1 MQPVAFPPLPA
12 ALRLA
17 AGARV
22 GSHLARRN
30 APTVAG
36 RGDAPYPR
44 AVRTDRGARRTARR
58 GRRAVVVGGGLSGL
72 AAALLLARAGMRVV
86 VLERDVR
93 PHADTPEE
101 AFLRW
106 ERAGV
111 AQFRH
116 SHTFLA
122 RLTCVLRER
131 FPEVLNLLRTHGA
144 LELPLT
150 VNLPAGLDLGP
161 REKGDGELVLL
172 GCRRAAFEW
181 ALERVARSEPG
192 IEIREGVYVEGLTV
206 RARGT
211 GGMPPRVTGLKL
223 RTLPREATARPAGV
237 PWYPRGAVGDADDPG
252 PAGRRTTLEADL
264 VIDASGRRSRA
275 AQWLPEI
282 GAPAPREKSVH
293 TGIFYFTRFYRLVGA
308 RPPGAT
314 AGLVAGDVGWLK
326 LATFPGD
333 GDTFS
338 ITVGTDVADKPFRAM
353 SDPEVFEAVV
363 GAFPQIAVWRAPG
376 VSEPI
381 DGPDT
386 PVLVMGGLSNRL
398 RSFVA
403 DGAPLAERF
412 FPIGDAAYHTNPI
425 YGRGATCALLSAVA
439 LADALAEHPDD
450 PAAAALA
457 YDARV
462 KTEIEPFW
470 VSAAAGD
477 KLSRARARTARAE
490 SASAGASLWSLF
502 SSPERVVA
510 QLVGQAL
517 SVYFDRG
524 LIPASRR
531 DGQVYRAV
539 MRVMNML
546 DEPRAGLLSPAVVA
560 RVLPV
565 IAQSLAAGS
574 VEYRFPGP
582 TRDEALAILERV
594 QRRRED
600 PRPLPGAAAPRPA
613 RARTH
618 AGRTRTAVTAPRR
631 A

>member
-1 MQPVAFPPLPA
+1 M
-12 ALRLA
+12 
-17 AGARV
+17 
-22 GSHLARRN
+22 
-30 APTVAG
+30 
-36 RGDAPYPR
+36 
-44 AVRTDRGARRTARR
+44 
-58 GRRAVVVGGGLSGL
+58 SGL
-72 AAALLLARAGMRVV
+72 AAAILLARNGMRVL

-93 PHADTPEE
+93 PPAASPEE
-101 AFLRW
+101 AFLAW

-131 FPEVLNLLRTHGA
+131 FPEVLNLLRMNGA

-150 VNLPAGLDLGP
+150 VNLPPGLDLGP

-192 IEIREGVYVEGLTV
+192 VEIREGVLVEGLTT
-206 RARGT
+206 RPGRSPDGA
-211 GGMPPRVTGLKL
+211 PRVTGLRVRSL
-223 RTLPREATARPAGV
+223 PPRTGEPQRGV
-237 PWYPRGAVGDADDPG
+237 PWHARSSTLGTEQ
-252 PAGRRTTLEADL
+252 PAGRRSTIKADL

-275 AQWLPEI
+275 AEWLPEI
-282 GAPAPREKSVH
+282 GAQKPREKSIH
-293 TGIFYFTRFYRLVGA
+293 TGIFYFTRFYRLTGE

-333 GDTFS
+333 NDTFS
-338 ITVGTDVADKPFRAM
+338 ITVGTDVGDEPLRAM
-353 SDPEVFEAVV
+353 ADPEVFEAVIA
-363 GAFPQIAVWRAPG
+363 AFPQIAVWRERG

-381 DGPDT
+381 DGPET

-398 RSFVA
+398 RSFVV
-403 DGAPLAERF
+403 DGAPLVERF
-412 FPIGDAAYHTNPI
+412 FSIGDAAYHTNPI

-439 LADALAEHPDD
+439 LADALAAHPDD
-450 PAAAALA
+450 FTAAALA

-462 KTEIEPFW
+462 KREIEPFW
-470 VSAAAGD
+470 VSAAAAD
-477 KLSRARARTARAE
+477 KLGRARTARDRRP
-490 SASAGASLWSLF
+490 SPSSLWSLF
-502 SSPERVVA
+502 SSPDRVVA
-510 QLVGQAL
+510 DILGHAL
-517 SVYFDRG
+517 AVYFDRG

-546 DEPRAGLLSPAVVA
+546 DEPRSGLLAPSVVA

-565 IAQSLAAGS
+565 IAQSIAAGE
-574 VEYRFPGP
+574 VERPFPGP
-582 TRDEALAILERV
+582 TRDEALAIIARV
-594 QRRRED
+594 RRDGEGR
-600 PRPLPGAAAPRPA
+600 PARRSQASRPTRRPLPSPGLPRLAGPA
-613 RARTH
+613 RS
-618 AGRTRTAVTAPRR
+618 R